1 MDVFTI
7 LLLLCISVIVIL
19 LDGYAI
25 HRFLSP
31 LDRQKSKA
39 GYLCL
44 AMLTLLLSQIFL
56 FFPVVDVIRNTGSHD
71 CGDVDSSCASSGML
85 PFWEYTFDGLL
96 FFVSVLLPCVLFLY
110 DQSASSVFSSAC
122 TRFLAL
128 CTVAIAAAGATCLLA
143 ATYFFLEKVSSFVF
157 AFSGVFTLLSW
168 LLFLVYVP
176 YGLVRLPWTFL
187 SAFIARVR
195 KRSDA
200 QYTQRVQQAE
210 AFREELKRALPAELQ
225 VAEKLAAL
233 QRDFGREQRKLALR
247 VKVNRQIRKVSQV
260 LQRVVKEKEEQWG
273 LVCRVEAE
281 KLQRA
286 GEASF
291 IVWSLL
297 LFVGFLLST
306 LLSLT
311 VLCQTLLYSIPL
323 VLAGKPLVSALT
335 AWLVS
340 IQDRGVALILLL

>member
-1 MDVFTI
+1 MYI
-7 LLLLCISVIVIL
+7 L
-19 LDGYAI
+19 A
-25 HRFLSP
+25 RFPIIPSP
-31 LDRQKSKA
+31 
-39 GYLCL
+39 
-44 AMLTLLLSQIFL
+44 T
-56 FFPVVDVIRNTGSHD
+56 
-71 CGDVDSSCASSGML
+71 
-85 PFWEYTFDGLL
+85 
-96 FFVSVLLPCVLFLY
+96 
-110 DQSASSVFSSAC
+110 FSSAC

-187 SAFIARVR
+187 SLPLSPSLPVSAFIARVR

-233 QRDFGREQRKLALR
+233 HILPTMPRWPSPTERDFGREQHKLALR

-260 LQRVVKEKEEQWG
+260 LQRVV
-273 LVCRVEAE
+273 
-281 KLQRA
+281 
-286 GEASF
+286 
-291 IVWSLL
+291 
-297 LFVGFLLST
+297 
-306 LLSLT
+306 
-311 VLCQTLLYSIPL
+311 
-323 VLAGKPLVSALT
+323 
-335 AWLVS
+335 
-340 IQDRGVALILLL
+340 